1 MRKLF
6 FACFM
11 LLSFVTIAQSK
22 KDNRF
27 AGLDTAF
34 SRVLKEWKAP
44 GFAVAV
50 VEKNK
55 VVYAKGFGYKDF
67 ENKIPVT
74 VHTQF
79 AIGSCTKAFT
89 ASILGILRKDG
100 KINFD
105 SAVINYIPELRFSS
119 DELSMQ
125 VTIKDMLSHRTGL
138 PRYDYSWYLWPSGSE
153 DSLIKRVRYME
164 PTFPLRVQWQYNN
177 WMYFL
182 LGVTGERLNG
192 KSWHENIREHFFK
205 PIGMTESNTNKKDH
219 ELYKDIAFGYGLKDD
234 SLIYKMDFYNIAGM
248 APAGSINSTVTDMA
262 KWLTVWINGGKYQN
276 AEIIPG
282 SYIQEA
288 ESSQMVIGGA
298 LPQKETP
305 DLYMANYGYGWMLS
319 SYRGHYRVEHG
330 GNIDGFSASTS
341 FFPSDSI
348 GIVVLAN
355 QNASSVP
362 SIVRNIIADR
372 MLKLK
377 PKDWQTTSKKA
388 ADKNR
393 EEAKKAQKAKSDNR
407 KMGTRPSHSIGDYT
421 GSYSNPAFGSFT
433 ISLNKD
439 SLMATA
445 GSKELYLRHYHY
457 DVFEGFLKD
466 EKFGI
471 DTSDGV
477 KMQFYM
483 DESGDIRGLNTQLE
497 ASLPPMDFAKMVT
510 TQTLPKDSLQQYTGT
525 YDLGMEIKVIIR
537 NDSTLFMIVPGQPDY
552 ELQYVGKDR
561 FALKILSGYY
571 VQFKRDENG
580 KIIAAISQQPNGNFE
595 AKKKN

>member
-1 MRKLF
+1 MRIFLF
-6 FACFM
+6 ASF
-11 LLSFVTIAQSK
+11 LLLNFISIAQSK

-89 ASILGILRKDG
+89 ASVLGILRKDG

-105 SAVINYIPELRFSS
+105 SAAINYIPELRFSS
-119 DELSMQ
+119 GALTTG
-125 VTIKDMLSHRTGL
+125 VTIKDMLTHRTGI
-138 PRYDYSWYLWPSGSE
+138 PRYDYSWYLWSSESE
-153 DSLIKRVRYME
+153 DSLLRRVRYME
-164 PTFPLRVQWQYNN
+164 PSYPLRTKWQYNN

-182 LGVTGERLNG
+182 LGVTGERLTG
-192 KSWHENIREHFFK
+192 KSWHENIRNYFFK
-205 PIGMTESNTNKKDH
+205 PLGMTESNTNKKDH

-234 SLIYKMDFYNIAGM
+234 SIIYKMDFYNIAGM

-262 KWLTVWINGGKYQN
+262 KWVTVWINGGKYQN

-282 SYIQEA
+282 SYITEA
-288 ESSQMVIGGA
+288 ESGQMVISGA

-305 DLYMANYGYGWMLS
+305 DLYMANYGYGWMVS

-348 GIVVLAN
+348 GIVVLVN
-355 QNASSVP
+355 QNGSSVP

-372 MLKLK
+372 VLKLK
-377 PKDWQTTSKKA
+377 PKDWQTESKQA
-388 ADKNR
+388 ADKAK
-393 EEAKKAQKAKSDNR
+393 ETAKKAEKSMSDNR
-407 KMGTRPSHSIGDYT
+407 KRGTHPSHTITDYT
-421 GSYSNPAFGSFT
+421 GSYNNPAFGSFT
-433 ISLNKD
+433 ISLKKD
-439 SLMATA
+439 SLMAIA

-457 DVFEGFLKD
+457 DVFEGFVKD

-483 DESGDIRGLNTQLE
+483 DEAGDIRGLKTQLE
-497 ASLPPMDFAKMVT
+497 PLLPPMDFAKTVT
-510 TQTLPKDSLQQYTGT
+510 TKELSKDSLQQYTGT

-571 VQFKRDENG
+571 VQFVRDEKG